1 MRKKIKIL
9 SILLILYL
17 QTAFLIHGS
26 IHIPGSVQPNAVT
39 DAQIAIV
46 YSTGGLGDS
55 GFNDNAKKGINDA
68 ITTLTAAGKTIL
80 VDEACTSGCT
90 TGDITQAIENFA
102 SSTTVYDLI
111 IGIGFGSRDGVN
123 ASAKLH
129 PSQNFTIVDEYVNL
143 PNVQSI
149 TFKEQEGSFLA
160 GAMAA
165 MVSTT
170 NDIAFL
176 GGMNISLINRFLAGY
191 EHGARSI
198 NPSITVRATYSPD
211 QNKPFGDFAGG
222 KDMANAFI
230 QKGSDVIFAAA
241 GGTGLGVFDAV
252 EAHNNAGGDK
262 VYAIGVDGDQDSL
275 KPGDIL
281 TSMLKR
287 VDLAVNNSVVTVTL
301 GTWTAGYENRGLLEN
316 GVGISDMTFTQ
327 AERDTIYSGTITR
340 WDKIQ
345 EFTKNI
351 TSGEIVVQS
360 TLDTAN
366 IDYNVID
373 AQIAIVYSPAGLGD
387 FDFNDQAKKG
397 INDAIS
403 TLTAE
408 GKAILFDE
416 ACTSGCTDADVT
428 TNIMAFAASA
438 TVYDLIIGIRF
449 TALDGINAAANLHP
463 SQNFMIVDDYVD
475 LPNVQSITFNE
486 QEGSFLAGAMAAMV
500 TTTND
505 IAFLG
510 GLNIPLI
517 NRFLAGYEHG
527 ARTINPS
534 ITVRAAYSPNQ
545 NNPWHDLAGGHDL
558 GDIFIQMGSDVIFVA
573 AGNTGLGVFNA
584 VGSHN
589 NAGGNKVYAIGVD
602 SDQDYLK
609 PGDILTSM
617 VKRVDLVVNN
627 SVVAI
632 TLGTWTAGIENLG
645 LLENGV
651 GLSEMTFTQA
661 EKNAIYSGSMTRW
674 DKIQE
679 FTKNITTGE
688 IVVRSTLDAADIIW
702 DLSIPPL
709 PAPTGF
715 SSSFSDNTITFIWD
729 PVYRAG
735 SYEIEIAD
743 TSSFASPLVST
754 TSVTAIYSI
763 IDDAF
768 SDGSTY
774 YIRVRAIN
782 SDGNPGDW
790 SATHSFNVP
799 IETSSTTSTSSTS
812 ESTTTSTT
820 TTSTSPVDDPSTPDP
835 GVPGFTILA
844 TMIAIAIGVIHQK
857 KRRSY
862 KSSLGIK
869 T

>member
-26 IHIPGSVQPNAVT
+26 IHIPGSIQPNQVA
-39 DAQIAIV
+39 DAEIAIV
-46 YSTGGLGDS
+46 YSTGGLGDF

-68 ITTLTAAGKTIL
+68 ITTLSGLGKTIL
-80 VDEACTSGCT
+80 VDEACTSSCDHADVT
-90 TGDITQAIENFA
+90 TNIEAFA
-102 SSTTVYDLI
+102 SSTTIYDLI
-111 IGIGFGSRDGVN
+111 IGIGFTALDGIN

-129 PSQNFTIVDEYVNL
+129 PSQNFMIVDEYVDL
-143 PNVQSI
+143 SNVQSI

-165 MVSTT
+165 MVSTS

-211 QNKPFGDFAGG
+211 QSKPWGDIAGG

-230 QKGSDVIFAAA
+230 QKGSDIIFAAA

-252 EAHNNAGGDK
+252 EAHNNAGGNK
-262 VYAIGVDGDQDSL
+262 VYAIGVDGDQDHF

-287 VDLAVNNSVVTVTL
+287 VDHAVNNSVVAVTL
-301 GTWTAGYENRGLLEN
+301 GTWTAGLENLGLVEN
-316 GVGISDMTFTQ
+316 GVGISNMTFTQ
-327 AERDTIYSGTITR
+327 TEKNAIYSGSMTR
-340 WDKIQ
+340 WVKIQ
-345 EFTKNI
+345 ELSKNI
-351 TSGEIVVQS
+351 KSDEIIVRS
-360 TLDTAN
+360 TLDTAV

-373 AQIAIVYSPAGLGD
+373 ASIAIVYSTSGLGD
-387 FDFNDQAKKG
+387 FSFNDNAKKG
-397 INDAIS
+397 ISDAIS
-403 TLTAE
+403 TLS
-408 GKAILFDE
+408 GLGNAIVVDE
-416 ACTSGCTDADVT
+416 SCTSGCTDADVT
-428 TNIMAFAASA
+428 TNIEAFASSA
-438 TVYDLIIGIRF
+438 KVYDLIIGIGF
-449 TALDGINAAANLHP
+449 TALDGVNASARLHP
-463 SQNFMIVDDYVD
+463 SQNFMIVDEYVN

-510 GLNIPLI
+510 GMNIPLI

-527 ARTINPS
+527 ARTISPS
-534 ITVRAAYSPNQ
+534 ITVRATYSPDPS
-545 NNPWHDLAGGHDL
+545 NPWHDLEGGHYI

-573 AGNTGLGVFNA
+573 AGNTGIGVFNA

-589 NAGGNKVYAIGVD
+589 NAGGNKVYAIGAD
-602 SDQDYLK
+602 SDQEYIK

-627 SVVAI
+627 SVVAVA
-632 TLGTWTAGIENLG
+632 LGTWTAGTENLG

-651 GLSEMTFTQA
+651 GLSDMTFTQA
-661 EKNAIYSGSMTRW
+661 EKNAIYSGTMTRW

-679 FTKNITTGE
+679 LAKNITSGE
-688 IVVRSTLDAADIIW
+688 IVVQSTLDTAEIIW
-702 DLSIPPL
+702 NLPIPPL
-709 PAPTGF
+709 PAPTGLN
-715 SSSFSDNTITFIWD
+715 SSFYNKDVTFTWNPVDN
-729 PVYRAG
+729 AA
-735 SYEIEIAD
+735 SYEIEIAA
-743 TSSFASPLVST
+743 SRSFASPIVST
-754 TSVTAIYSI
+754 TSVIQIYTI
-763 IDDAF
+763 VNHAF
-768 SDGSTY
+768 SIDGIY
-774 YIRVRAIN
+774 YIRVRAI
-782 SDGNPGDW
+782 DLAGDPGDW
-790 SATHSFNVP
+790 SLTHLFTIPIGAT
-799 IETSSTTSTSSTS
+799 STTSTSSTI
-812 ESTTTSTT
+812 ES
-820 TTSTSPVDDPSTPDP
+820 TSTSSTITSSSSVDDTSTPDI
-835 GVPGFTILA
+835 GVPGFTILV
-844 TMIAIAIGVIHQK
+844 TLLTIAIGIIHQK